1 MSPFFRLAAASAAFL
16 MLPLAAISPAKAA
29 LADPFTVANVP
40 VDVTAAS
47 AAIARLQAISQGQ
60 RDAYSIL
67 LHRLTR
73 KSDWAALPKINDETL
88 ETLVRSLEIGDEHTS
103 PIRYIAKLTVR
114 FRGDNV
120 EALLSGDNIPFSES
134 AAAPLL
140 ILPVFTSA
148 GGSVLWSDP
157 NPWRTAWGQKPE
169 GYGLLPLS
177 VPLGDIEDVGTID
190 AKAALAGDPA
200 KLAKI
205 AQRYD
210 AGGVA
215 VAVATATTNGLSI
228 RLHEYGEDTG
238 TPPTL
243 TVTGAAGPDLFS
255 QAVAETASALEQTW
269 KQATL
274 LDPNH
279 PAELSLQVS
288 FANLKDWLATEQEL
302 QDTPAIQSLN
312 LTSFTRSQAEVTLHY
327 LGTTQGLAL
336 TLAQRR
342 LKLADQNGY
351 WALQRMAPPAADGA
365 ADGAKNA
372 PANTPAGAKPTPH
385 LAPALPPASSERP

>member
-1 MSPFFRLAAASAAFL
+1 M
-16 MLPLAAISPAKAA
+16 
-29 LADPFTVANVP
+29 
-40 VDVTAAS
+40 
-47 AAIARLQAISQGQ
+47 ARQPQFPDHKDIERRMQGPRDFVRD
-60 RDAYSIL
+60 RDASTWQSED
-67 LHRLTR
+67 H
-73 KSDWAALPKINDETL
+73 D
-88 ETLVRSLEIGDEHTS
+88 
-103 PIRYIAKLTVR
+103 IAYR
-114 FRGDNV
+114 EFE
-120 EALLSGDNIPFSES
+120 EALGELDFS
-134 AAAPLL
+134 
-140 ILPVFTSA
+140 
-148 GGSVLWSDP
+148 
-157 NPWRTAWGQKPE
+157 
-169 GYGLLPLS
+169 
-177 VPLGDIEDVGTID
+177 
-190 AKAALAGDPA
+190 ALAGDRA

-302 QDTPAIQSLN
+302 QDTPASQSLN

-385 LAPALPPASSERP
+385 LAPALPPASRERP